1 MTWFRYLPATA
12 SLSESVQDENYI
24 YPILKREIDIPTP
37 NQDIPKD
44 SWLFVDVSNLN
55 IDDFIDT
62 SLVTQSEMNSY
73 LVVYESQ
80 SNDDYNFTPVKSHI
94 INNRLFFQTAEVHEK
109 DVQIAKQYSLY
120 YKTENLKYIKK
131 VQNGEY
137 LDYISCTEEESEF
150 STQESDVDQTSFNVY
165 PSTEETYSFSFTN
178 LDIDWKDGT
187 SLTPG
192 AKAIGLFTGP
202 FFELYCDKGP
212 DLGKLEI
219 RIISFA
225 DEATPTSIVEEDWTV
240 LDLFSSDKQSSQ
252 LVFSKNNLYYKT
264 YVFEVKSNF
273 EKNELSSNGKAVI
286 KYYSYGYDA
295 KCNIAT
301 EEISPYIFGRI
312 ISGGNLNG

>member
-1 MTWFRYLPATA
+1 MAWFRYLPSTA
-12 SLSESVQDENYI
+12 SPSESTQDENYI
-24 YPILKREIDIPTP
+24 YAILKREITIPVL
-37 NQDIPKD
+37 NQDISKD
-44 SWLFVDVSNLN
+44 SWLFVDINGLN

-73 LVVYESQ
+73 LVVYESK
-80 SNDDYNFTPVKSHI
+80 SSDDNNFTPVKSHI
-94 INNRLFFQTAEVHEK
+94 INNRLFFQTAELHKK
-109 DVQIAKQYSLY
+109 DTEIEKQYSLY

-137 LDYISCTEEESEF
+137 LDYISCPEEESEF
-150 STQESDVDQTSFNVY
+150 STQESDVDQTSFDVY
-165 PSTEETYSFSFTN
+165 YSTEETYAFSFTN
-178 LDIDWKDGT
+178 LDIDWKDGV

-225 DEATPTSIVEEDWTV
+225 NEATPTPIVEEDWTV
-240 LDLFSSDKQSSQ
+240 VDLFNSEKQSSQ

-264 YVFEVKSNF
+264 YVFEIKSNF
-273 EKNELSSNGKAVI
+273 EKNELSSNGKVQI
-286 KYYSYGYDA
+286 DHYSYAYDA
-295 KCNIAT
+295 KCVMGS
-301 EEISPYIFGRI
+301 EQISPYIFGRI